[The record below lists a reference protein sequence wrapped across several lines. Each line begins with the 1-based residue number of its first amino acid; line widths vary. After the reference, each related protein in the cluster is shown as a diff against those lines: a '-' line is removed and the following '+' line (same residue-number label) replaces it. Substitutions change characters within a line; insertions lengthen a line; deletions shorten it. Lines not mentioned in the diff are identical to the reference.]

1 MKLGKHFKVT
11 TWTLTLVALVLIYK
25 YDNMFRNPETPR
37 IQALPYMIFLFFVGG
52 LILFREGAAFAHL
65 GDRIRLRYILLITV
79 LWLITCIPIYLLKMT
94 DVWLPKVLLFDLA
107 LIGYPIIWAT
117 TGNWFFDYERD
128 MDEEVCAKCFLGS
141 AILWVIITAGAFI
154 PLEYIWMV

>member
-94 DVWLPKVLLFDLA
+94 DVAGDPADR
-107 LIGYPIIWAT
+107 
-117 TGNWFFDYERD
+117 FFDYERD